1 MLKRILEISK
11 KLNLNHI
18 GSCTSVLP
26 VLDEIYKQKKKK
38 DKVVMSGAHAHLA
51 HLVVKEKYEGLKD
64 IEELIKKDIH
74 CTREVGCD
82 ATGGSLAHSGIAI
95 GLALANRKRN
105 VYLIM
110 TDGSLGEGEEWEVL
124 RIKRELKLDN
134 LYVYVS
140 ANGYTAVSVVD
151 IPYLIERL
159 VAFCPDVQ
167 IRLNNNYKN
176 IGIEGHYL
184 TYDQIK

>member
-26 VLDEIYKQKKKK
+26 VLEEIYKKKRLK

-51 HLVVKEKYEGLKD
+51 HLVVKEFYEGLRN

-74 CTREVGCD
+74 CSREVGCD

-95 GLALANRKRN
+95 GLALADRKRD

-110 TDGSLGEGEEWEVL
+110 TDGSLGEGEEWEVM

-134 LYVYVS
+134 LHIYIS
-140 ANGYTAVSVVD
+140 INGYTAVSVVD
-151 IPYLIERL
+151 IPHLIERVL
-159 VAFCPDVQ
+159 AFCPDAQ
-167 IRLNNNYKN
+167 IRITKNYKDM
-176 IGIEGHYL
+176 GIEGHYL